1 MTDGAAIV
9 LPAPDTYLAYTV
21 YHETYWWSQ
30 ITPVESRPNEGR
42 PCVQIHCASRGGGV
56 KWEFGVVEHDLY
68 RPALKLGIFDEGW
81 EAFRVL
87 RPFFDGLADVHS
99 LDGVRALLDSLGAV
113 DETERVVKVKGGV
126 LR

>member
-1 MTDGAAIV
+1 
-9 LPAPDTYLAYTV
+9 
-21 YHETYWWSQ
+21 
-30 ITPVESRPNEGR
+30 
-42 PCVQIHCASRGGGV
+42 
-56 KWEFGVVEHDLY
+56 VVEHDLY